1 MLESVSEK
9 REEEKTKKIFPKQ
22 NILQLHR
29 KMMVMTVV
37 IVMVVVVV
45 LKLIFRSLVGR
56 AQGLVLFLL
65 ACYSAPLQHAY
76 PVSPSH
82 LDDFITRVSGFLR
95 VHSLALL

>member
-29 KMMVMTVV
+29 KMMVMVV